1 MSSFRISRGSFVR
14 STGAAAIASAAM
26 GIPTFIPR
34 IGEAADSIKI
44 GLLEPATGVYAA
56 DGENEL
62 RGYQMA
68 ADMWNARGGI
78 MGRKIELVK
87 EDDGNDPGIAAQK
100 ARKLINQDK
109 VVALAG
115 TISSAASLSVS
126 GAANASGM
134 LFIDSG
140 GHTDDVTGKDC
151 KWSTFRT
158 CHSTWMEAQA
168 TGFSLAKRFGKKF
181 HLITPDYAFGHSLET
196 AYKAVLQRIGGT
208 ITGSDL
214 TPLGTTDFSPYLTK
228 ALAGKPDV
236 LLVLVQGADFV
247 NCMKQIDSFG
257 LNKKIGV
264 GGPQAELEAVQS
276 LPKEARVGYFGI
288 EWYYKS
294 DKVLGKSKTAHAF
307 VNDFKKRYNMAPTAR
322 GAFGYISMDRLA
334 AAMNEAK
341 STESTKVARALE
353 GAKFASIFEGTAYF
367 RKEDHQFMWPMWFG
381 EVRREGPGG
390 DKDDL
395 FDITDVHP
403 AEAIEQSVAEKAK
416 ICTMSYP

>member
-1 MSSFRISRGSFVR
+1 VSSSRISRGSFVR
-14 STGAAAIASAAM
+14 ATGAAAVASAAM
-26 GIPTFIPR
+26 GIPAFIPR
-34 IGEAADSIKI
+34 LGEAGDTIKI
-44 GLLEPATGVYAA
+44 GVLEPATGVYAA
-56 DGENEL
+56 DGENEI

-68 ADMWNARGGI
+68 ADMWNARGGV

-87 EDDGNDPGIAAQK
+87 EDDGNDPGIGAQK
-100 ARKLINQDK
+100 ARKLMNQDK

-115 TISSAASLSVS
+115 TVSSAVSLSVS

-134 LFIDSG
+134 LFVDSG

-151 KWSTFRT
+151 KWNTFRT
-158 CHSTWMEAQA
+158 CHSTWMEAHA
-168 TGFSLAKRFGKKF
+168 TGYSLAKKFGKKF

-196 AYKAVLQRIGGT
+196 AYRDVLGRIGGS

-236 LLVLVQGADFV
+236 LLVLVQGSDFI

-257 LNKKIGV
+257 LNKKVGV

-294 DKVLGKSKTAHAF
+294 DKVLGKSKTAHDF
-307 VNDFKKRYNMAPTAR
+307 VRDYTKRFNTAPTAR
-322 GAFGYISMDRLA
+322 GAFGYVTMDRLA
-334 AAMNEAK
+334 AAMNDAK
-341 STESTKVARALE
+341 STESVKVARALE
-353 GAKFASIFEGTAYF
+353 GAKFASIFEGSAYF
-367 RKEDHQFMWPMWFG
+367 RKEDHQLMWPMWFG
-381 EVRREGPGG
+381 EVRREGANG

-395 FDITDVHP
+395 FDVSDTHQ
-403 AEAIEQSVAEKAK
+403 AEAVEQSVGDKAK
-416 ICTMSYP
+416 ICTMSYL

>member
-1 MSSFRISRGSFVR
+1 MSSSRISRGSFVR
-14 STGAAAIASAAM
+14 ATGAAAVASAAM
-26 GIPTFIPR
+26 GIPAFIPR
-34 IGEAADSIKI
+34 LGEAADTIKI

-56 DGENEL
+56 DGENEI

-68 ADMWNARGGI
+68 ADAWNARGGV

-87 EDDGNDPGIAAQK
+87 EDDGNDPGIGAQK

-115 TISSAASLSVS
+115 TINSAVSLSVS
-126 GAANASGM
+126 GAASAAGI
-134 LFIDSG
+134 LYIDSG

-151 KWSTFRT
+151 KWNTFRT
-158 CHSTWMEAQA
+158 CHSTWMEAHA
-168 TGFSLAKRFGKKF
+168 TGFTLAKKFGKKF

-196 AYKAVLQRIGGT
+196 AYRAVLGQIGGT

-236 LLVLVQGADFV
+236 LLVLVQGSDFI

-257 LNKKIGV
+257 LNKKVGV

-276 LPKEARVGYFGI
+276 LPKEARVGYFGM

-294 DKVLGKSKTAHAF
+294 DKVLGKSKAAHAF
-307 VNDFKKRYNMAPTAR
+307 VADYTKRYSLAPTAR
-322 GAFGYISMDRLA
+322 GAFGYISLDRLA

-341 STESTKVARALE
+341 STDSVKVARALE
-353 GAKFASIFEGTAYF
+353 GAKFASIFEGNAYF
-367 RKEDHQFMWPMWFG
+367 RKEDHQLMWPMWVG
-381 EVRREGPGG
+381 EVRREGANG

-395 FDITDVHP
+395 FNVTDVHQ
-403 AEAIEQSVAEKAK
+403 ADAVEQSVADKAK